1 MRHAWLIIA
10 HNEFAILQQL
20 IDRLDS
26 PEMDF
31 FIHVDKKVSAQP
43 SISVR
48 QGKLFVLK
56 ERIDVR
62 WGSVSQIRCEMA
74 LFRTAREH
82 GDHDFYHIISGTTL
96 PLVDTSELKDF
107 FSAYNGKNVLSG
119 LCKDL
124 PYQETLKMR
133 RYNLFLKNYA
143 KKGYKGKVSQFLWK
157 SGIAVQRLLGIERN
171 RGKVFFKASN
181 WLSLSEE
188 AVDYLLSHEAAIL
201 RKYRYSFCGDEYFVP
216 TELMDSP
223 LKEKLINCE
232 HYLKCTIARSTSDVY
247 HLSDFSELC
256 KSGYLFARKFSS
268 R

>member
-1 MRHAWLIIA
+1 MIMRHAWLIIA

-82 GDHDFYHIISGTTL
+82 
-96 PLVDTSELKDF
+96 PLF
-107 FSAYNGKNVLSG
+107 
-119 LCKDL
+119 
-124 PYQETLKMR
+124 
-133 RYNLFLKNYA
+133 
-143 KKGYKGKVSQFLWK
+143 
-157 SGIAVQRLLGIERN
+157 
-171 RGKVFFKASN
+171 
-181 WLSLSEE
+181 
-188 AVDYLLSHEAAIL
+188 
-201 RKYRYSFCGDEYFVP
+201 FVP
-216 TELMDSP
+216 RVLNKRRQS
-223 LKEKLINCE
+223 
-232 HYLKCTIARSTSDVY
+232 V
-247 HLSDFSELC
+247 
-256 KSGYLFARKFSS
+256 LFRAAAHFFR
-268 R
+268 RH